1 MPGITDKNEAVKI
14 ITRQHPEYLE
24 YVETSRWILDTLESG
39 DTYRHATYGS
49 DLRGKPVRNLL
60 RHKREYPDPPHYL
73 RDEFGAPIDVVRPE
87 DADFWKIVE
96 YDYDLRIKRTPVPRF
111 LSTVIEKQLSKI
123 YKRPI
128 REEGPDDLMAWLDNI
143 DGRETTLQ
151 EWMKQEIGPLL
162 SALGMIDVQFGHP
175 ARDDDEPALFGDDLS
190 DADKRCVASYILPE
204 NLPWWRPD
212 YTGRYYVEALVK
224 ERHDVDGRERVRY
237 RHWTH
242 LEWALYEND
251 GELVEWSY
259 HNYQIV
265 PIVRLI
271 DRRDL
276 RRAQTANSRMWGIAD
291 KSRAYYNEESEL
303 IANNTLHNVPL
314 LQGPGD
320 DAPDGGR
327 DTAPIGRYYLLH
339 KVVDRNGAHVGY
351 DYVSPPTDPSQFM
364 RLRLF
369 DLVERIE
376 QEAALTR
383 TVGSVGTDA
392 SAGPVAQSGISKAYD
407 QVEGSEYLSG
417 VAAMLESN
425 HYAIMYFALIVL
437 RDGYDRAKP
446 DIDRLLVI
454 YPKEFN
460 LLSFD
465 QFAAI
470 VAAEQLYLGGGLGMI
485 PTAEKMTIR
494 QFVRFRFPDAS
505 QEELKAIDAE
515 IDILVNDKVKSR
527 KDATRAPAP
536 PAITGPTPVQPPPP
550 NPSPLSATGRDG
562 KIPQGAISGTK
573 TLKA

>member
-1 MPGITDKNEAVKI
+1 
-14 ITRQHPEYLE
+14 
-24 YVETSRWILDTLESG
+24 
-39 DTYRHATYGS
+39 
-49 DLRGKPVRNLL
+49 
-60 RHKREYPDPPHYL
+60 
-73 RDEFGAPIDVVRPE
+73 
-87 DADFWKIVE
+87 
-96 YDYDLRIKRTPVPRF
+96 
-111 LSTVIEKQLSKI
+111 
-123 YKRPI
+123 
-128 REEGPDDLMAWLDNI
+128 
-143 DGRETTLQ
+143 
-151 EWMKQEIGPLL
+151 
-162 SALGMIDVQFGHP
+162 
-175 ARDDDEPALFGDDLS
+175 
-190 DADKRCVASYILPE
+190 
-204 NLPWWRPD
+204 
-212 YTGRYYVEALVK
+212 
-224 ERHDVDGRERVRY
+224 
-237 RHWTH
+237 
-242 LEWALYEND
+242 
-251 GELVEWSY
+251 
-259 HNYQIV
+259 
-265 PIVRLI
+265 
-271 DRRDL
+271 
-276 RRAQTANSRMWGIAD
+276 
-291 KSRAYYNEESEL
+291 
-303 IANNTLHNVPL
+303 
-314 LQGPGD
+314 
-320 DAPDGGR
+320 
-327 DTAPIGRYYLLH
+327 
-339 KVVDRNGAHVGY
+339 
-351 DYVSPPTDPSQFM
+351 VSPPTDPSQFM

-407 QVEGSEYLSG
+407 QVEGSEYLAG

-573 TLKA
+573 TLKG